1 VGGATVGRGGRRVI
15 KEWAKRA
22 ARPATSRL
30 FARVDARVAPLR
42 AETARVAERVQPMAD
57 DLAAIREHFGPA
69 LARVQTHDKITR
81 EHAETIEEMRQQLSA
96 LNEYLP
102 VLLNAVSSQNAA
114 NREMWRAETEL
125 RQSLVDMQ
133 AELPSAD
140 DVAHVNKRLDELG
153 GLLAERIAAVERRSE
168 FIRRE
173 VLFEARYGGQEKGL
187 ASAVESTV
195 VSTEKLAAAADN
207 VRLNLGCGHIP
218 VEDFLNV
225 DARPLDGVDIVAEVG
240 DLPFEPA
247 TVAHIHSAHLLEH
260 FPVEELTR
268 RLLPYWCRLL
278 RPGGTFS
285 AVVPDSETMIEEYA
299 AGRFSFDDLR
309 LVTYGEQEYDGDFH
323 FNMFSKASL
332 CELLGAVG
340 FTDVK
345 VVESGRRNGAC
356 YEMEI
361 EARRPGGH
369 D

>member
-1 VGGATVGRGGRRVI
+1 MI
-15 KEWAKRA
+15 KEWGKKV

-30 FARVDARVAPLR
+30 FARVDARVAPIR
-42 AETARVAERVQPMAD
+42 EESARVAERVQPMAE

-69 LARVQTHDKITR
+69 LARVQTHDKATL
-81 EHAETIEEMRQQLSA
+81 EHAEAIKEMGQQLSA
-96 LNEYLP
+96 INEYLP
-102 VLLNAVSSQNAA
+102 VLLNAISSQNAA
-114 NREMWRAETEL
+114 SREMRRAEMEL
-125 RQSLVDMQ
+125 RQALNDRLAV
-133 AELPSAD
+133 LPD

-153 GLLAERIAAVERRSE
+153 SLLADRIAAVERRSE

-187 ASAVESTV
+187 ASAVEPRV
-195 VSTEKLAAAADN
+195 VSTEKLAAAGDS

-218 VEDFLNV
+218 VEGFLNV

-240 DLPFEPA
+240 DLPFERG

-260 FPVEELTR
+260 FPAEELSR
-268 RLLPYWCRLL
+268 RLLPYWCRML
-278 RPGGTFS
+278 RPGGTFT
-285 AVVPDSETMIEEYA
+285 AVVPDSEKMIEEYA
-299 AGRFSFDDLR
+299 AGRFSFDDFR

-332 CELLGAVG
+332 CGLLGSAG
-340 FTDVK
+340 FTDMK
-345 VVESGRRNGAC
+345 IVESGRRNGAC

-369 D
+369 G